1 MLPNIISEHQSS
13 FVKDRLIS
21 DNILVAFETLHCMK
35 HHKSRKTGYMTLKL
49 DMRKAYDMVEW
60 SFLGELMRRM
70 GFTERWISLI
80 MLCVTTVTY
89 SILVNGEPKG
99 LIHPSRGIKQGDP
112 LSPFLFL
119 LCTEGLHGLIRKE
132 AMEGRIKGFFLCKR
146 EPKLTHLFFVND
158 SLLFCRA
165 TSNKCNM
172 ILDLLGSYE
181 RVSGQKINR
190 SKTTLFFSKSTLDDT
205 KEIIRGLLGVQEI
218 QHYKKY
224 LGLPLLVGR
233 GKKTSFNYI
242 KEKLWKKLQGW
253 EGKLLS
259 QAGGRC

>member
-60 SFLGELMRRM
+60 SFLGELMWGM

-99 LIHPSRGIKQGDP
+99 LINPSRGIRQGDP

-119 LCTEGLHGLIRKE
+119 LCIEGLHGLIRRE
-132 AMEGRIKGFFLCKR
+132 ATEGRIKGFSLR
-146 EPKLTHLFFVND
+146 RRGPKLTHLFFADD

-165 TSNKCNM
+165 TSNECNV

-242 KEKLWKKLQGW
+242 KEKLWKKLQG
-253 EGKLLS
+253 
-259 QAGGRC
+259 